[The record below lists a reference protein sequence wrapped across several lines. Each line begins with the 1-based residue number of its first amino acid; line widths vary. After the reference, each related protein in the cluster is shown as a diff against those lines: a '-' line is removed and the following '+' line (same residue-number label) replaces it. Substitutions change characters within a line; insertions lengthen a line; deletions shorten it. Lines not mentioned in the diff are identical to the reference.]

1 MTAFDTLFYNVF
13 TFLKPRYKQ
22 KSNSIAIAYIS
33 ILQCALVLLLG
44 VFFTRFF
51 NQMNMGTISKE
62 KAWTLFV
69 LVSLFVFF
77 KNWMQF
83 TGKRRM
89 MIHAKM
95 NKKAKNQYNVWLIL
109 LLPIGVLILALILF
123 QAT

>member
-1 MTAFDTLFYNVF
+1 MTTFDTIFYNVF
-13 TFLKPRYKQ
+13 TFFKPKCKQ
-22 KSNSIAIAYIS
+22 KSNSIAVAYIS
-33 ILQCALVLLLG
+33 ILQCAILLFLG
-44 VFFTRFF
+44 IFLARFF
-51 NQMNMGTISKE
+51 NRMNMSTMSTE

-77 KNWMQF
+77 KNWMQY

-95 NKKAKNQYNVWLIL
+95 NKKVKTQYNIWLLL
-109 LLPIGVLILALILF
+109 LLPIGILILALILF